1 MDRKFYTQLERMA
14 EKLGTTPEVLISN
27 MLLKKLKEL
36 EGKLE
41 KERNSK
47 GALGTITYL
56 LLSFYPFFITSW

>member
-1 MDRKFYTQLERMA
+1 
-14 EKLGTTPEVLISN
+14 